1 MCIYIYIY
9 IFTLRIPLNPS
20 VPSEEVFRVW
30 FGGWFAT
37 SEVTISHIKRP
48 SRYQSWTSGTVR
60 KIIELPSWKHWNRH
74 LYWVATHD
82 SQSPIHWLFYFSLIC
97 QLYIYIYIYI
107 WYIYIYICMHMYIW
121 FRYHCIIEVPPV
133 IIHFRGIF
141 PGIFHPAR
149 KGFPIHLRCQR
160 RSKDLAGTCRRLR
173 RSRYVVGV
181 AFPRKMVS
189 KWSWNQKTWWIV
201 VDLS

>member
-1 MCIYIYIY
+1 MVYIYIY
-9 IFTLRIPLNPS
+9 
-20 VPSEEVFRVW
+20 
-30 FGGWFAT
+30 
-37 SEVTISHIKRP
+37 
-48 SRYQSWTSGTVR
+48 
-60 KIIELPSWKHWNRH
+60 
-74 LYWVATHD
+74 
-82 SQSPIHWLFYFSLIC
+82 
-97 QLYIYIYIYI
+97 
-107 WYIYIYICMHMYIW
+107 MHMYIW
-121 FRYHCIIEVPPV
+121 FRYHIIEVPPV

-189 KWSWNQKTWWIV
+189 KWSWNQKTW
-201 VDLS
+201 

>member
-1 MCIYIYIY
+1 MWYVYIYIY
-9 IFTLRIPLNPS
+9 LHFTNPS
-20 VPSEEVFRVW
+20 ESIRTFWGSISGVIWGMICNFGSGNFPYKTPKPISKLNIWNCEKNHWTTILETLKSASLLGCYTW
-30 FGGWFAT
+30 FSIPHPLVILFFFN
-37 SEVTISHIKRP
+37 
-48 SRYQSWTSGTVR
+48 
-60 KIIELPSWKHWNRH
+60 LPIVH
-74 LYWVATHD
+74 
-82 SQSPIHWLFYFSLIC
+82 
-97 QLYIYIYIYI
+97 IYIYIYI
-107 WYIYIYICMHMYIW
+107 WYIYICMHMYIW